1 MGCSVTRKVERKI
14 SKVHW
19 NVPYQND
26 DHGRIGPAQVEPHG
40 SPPLDAPAGLQFRKI
55 NNFHLRPF
63 LSLYTVVE
71 TGTHVQRLKIR
82 IHH

>member
-1 MGCSVTRKVERKI
+1 MSLMGCSVTRKLERKM

-40 SPPLDAPAGLQFRKI
+40 SPPLDAPAGLQ
-55 NNFHLRPF
+55 
-63 LSLYTVVE
+63 
-71 TGTHVQRLKIR
+71 
-82 IHH
+82 